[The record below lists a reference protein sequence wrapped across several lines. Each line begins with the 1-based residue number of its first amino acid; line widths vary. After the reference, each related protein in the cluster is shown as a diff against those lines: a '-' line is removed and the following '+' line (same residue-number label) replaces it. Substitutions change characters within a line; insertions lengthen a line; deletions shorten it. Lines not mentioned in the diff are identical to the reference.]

1 MSSVTGEKAIITIEV
16 ELVSKV
22 TGDLEKPT
30 EQKGGFFEER
40 PDDIREYINQEIE
53 KANEEALAN
62 VLTEEDVSEIKSE
75 SIDGAVSQ
83 IEDRIPTLEDITSIS
98 SEFINNAVKQVEDKF
113 PTVDDVRQ
121 IIREEFKTPGED
133 EEFESDVI
141 EGMIEVAV
149 AQQIKD
155 AVDDAL
161 EESDLDMDSLKDAS
175 KLFTQIKGQ
184 GVQNVKS
191 MAQNPAGFM
200 ESTIMGVLS
209 KAGPYGALAAAIIGA
224 VAASPEMVKAVV
236 EALGVKG
243 GPLNQD
249 YAFTEEE
256 QMNLAFDRAVQFK
269 RLTGDDPVITVTT
282 KGFVSGDP
290 DFVDNSLVTIE
301 QGRTG
306 RVGLRESSL
315 GLIHGI

>member
-53 KANEEALAN
+53 KANEAALAN
-62 VLTEEDVSEIKSE
+62 VLTDEDVSDIKSE
-75 SIDGAVSQ
+75 AIDGAVNK
-83 IEDRIPTLEDITSIS
+83 IDDRIPTLEEI
-98 SEFINNAVKQVEDKF
+98 K
-113 PTVDDVRQ
+113 Q
-121 IIREEFKTPGED
+121 IIRDEFKTPGE
-133 EEFESDVI
+133 EKEFESDVV
-141 EGMIEVAV
+141 EGMIEVEI

-155 AVDDAL
+155 AVDEAL
-161 EESDLDMDSLKDAS
+161 ENSDIDIDSLKDAS

-200 ESTIMGVLS
+200 QSTIMNILG